1 MKLDE
6 KYFKGKVDLVCG
18 KFKGLHVVNT
28 RILGNVLKQIAR
40 DGAEAQKVADQKAVN
55 KLEIY
60 TIHINA
66 NKSGCGL
73 LMGDVDAAIN
83 SATVKWEVP
92 GE

>member
-28 RILGNVLKQIAR
+28 RILGNVLKQIAL
-40 DGAEAQKVADQKAVN
+40 DGAEAQKVADDTAVKN
-55 KLEIY
+55 YMDRGILLG
-60 TIHINA
+60 TLNIN
-66 NKSGCGL
+66 G
-73 LMGDVDAAIN
+73 VRAAIE
-83 SATVKWEVP
+83 SAAVKWEVK